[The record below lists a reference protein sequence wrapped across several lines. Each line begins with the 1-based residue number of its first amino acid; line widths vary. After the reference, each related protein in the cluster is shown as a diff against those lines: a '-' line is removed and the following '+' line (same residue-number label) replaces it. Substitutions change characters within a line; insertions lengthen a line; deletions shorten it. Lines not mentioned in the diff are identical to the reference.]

1 MNLVKNTLVAAGLA
15 AGTLFAGPSMSIDL
29 KASHQWPGGKGDARD
44 EMVQIIAREA
54 AAANVDLNIKVY
66 PGKSLFKPKEQW
78 GAMVKGQ
85 LDISAFPLDYA
96 SGRHPQFSATLMPG
110 LVKNHDHAARLNES
124 PFMEKIEE
132 IMAGDDVM
140 VLVHGYL
147 AGGFVGKD
155 GCITA
160 PEDVQGQQT
169 RAAGKAFEQMLAG
182 AGASIASMASS
193 EIYNAMQTGVLT
205 AANTSSSS
213 FVSYR
218 IYEQV
223 ACYTPASDFAL
234 WFMYQPLLMNKS
246 TFDGLTEEQ
255 QTALLAAAEKAEA
268 FYLEEAKKQDA
279 NSAKVFEE
287 NGVEIANMSLEE
299 FDAWRA
305 LAQETSYK
313 AFIEETPGGQEL
325 LDLALSVE

>member
-1 MNLVKNTLVAAGLA
+1 MTMKLTSAVAAA
-15 AGTLFAGPSMSIDL
+15 ALLGSAFAANATEL
-29 KASHQWPGGKGDARD
+29 RLSHQWSTSDVRHKVA
-44 EMVQIIAREA
+44 EIVANEVA
-54 AAANVDLNIKVY
+54 AADVDLEIKIF
-66 PGKSLFKPKEQW
+66 PSKSLFKPREQY
-78 GAMVKGQ
+78 KPLSRGQ
-85 LDISAFPLDYA
+85 LDMTVFPLSYA
-96 SGRHPQFSATLMPG
+96 GGQQPAYNLTLMPG

-124 PFMEKIEE
+124 PFMGKIEE

-147 AGGFVGKD
+147 AGGFVGKNK
-155 GCITA
+155 CITA
-160 PEDVQGQQT
+160 PEHVKGQQT

-223 ACYTPASDFAL
+223 KCYTPASDFAL

-246 TFDGLTEEQ
+246 AYDGLNDAQ
-255 QTALLAAAEKAEA
+255 KPRCRQALPRLKRSTW
-268 FYLEEAKKQDA
+268 KKPK
-279 NSAKVFEE
+279 SRMRLLP
-287 NGVEIANMSLEE
+287 ISLQKM
-299 FDAWRA
+299 A
-305 LAQETSYK
+305 LRLRK
-313 AFIEETPGGQEL
+313 
-325 LDLALSVE
+325 

>member
-1 MNLVKNTLVAAGLA
+1 MNLKLTTTAIAALI
-15 AGTLFAGPSMSIDL
+15 AGTMAANAAELRL
-29 KASHQWPGGKGDARD
+29 SHQWSTSDVRHQVAQIVAD
-44 EMVQIIAREA
+44 EVA
-54 AAANVDLNIKVY
+54 AADVDLEIKIF
-66 PGKSLFKPKEQW
+66 PSKSLFKPREQY
-78 GAMVKGQ
+78 KPLSRGQ
-85 LDISAFPLDYA
+85 LDMTVLPLSYA
-96 SGRHPQFSATLMPG
+96 GGQQPAYNLTLMPG
-110 LVKNHDHAARLNES
+110 LVKNHDHAARLNKS
-124 PFMEKIEE
+124 PFMGAIED

-147 AGGFVGKD
+147 AGGFAGKD
-155 GCITA
+155 KCITS
-160 PEDVQGQQT
+160 PDDMPGLQT

-193 EIYNAMQTGVLT
+193 EIYNAMQTGVLD

-223 ACYTPASDFAL
+223 ACYTPAGEYAL

-246 TFDGLTEEQ
+246 TFEGLTEEQ
-255 QTALLAAAEKAEA
+255 QAALRAGAAKAEA
-268 FYLEEAKKQDA
+268 YYLEEAKKQDA
-279 NSAKVFEE
+279 ASAETFRE
-287 NGVEIANMSLEE
+287 NGVEIAEMTLEE

-313 AFIEETPGGQEL
+313 AFVEQTPNGQEL

>member
-1 MNLVKNTLVAAGLA
+1 MTMKLTSAVAAA
-15 AGTLFAGPSMSIDL
+15 ALLGSAFAANATEL
-29 KASHQWPGGKGDARD
+29 RLSHQWSTSDVRHKVA
-44 EMVQIIAREA
+44 EIVANEVA
-54 AAANVDLNIKVY
+54 AADVDLEIKIF
-66 PGKSLFKPKEQW
+66 PSKSLFKPREQY
-78 GAMVKGQ
+78 KPLSRGQ
-85 LDISAFPLDYA
+85 LDMTVFPLSYA
-96 SGRHPQFSATLMPG
+96 GGQQPAYNLTLMPG

-124 PFMEKIEE
+124 PFMGKIEE

-155 GCITA
+155 KCITA
-160 PEDVQGQQT
+160 PEHVKGQQT

-223 ACYTPASDFAL
+223 KCYTPASDFAL

-246 TFDGLTEEQ
+246 TYDGLNDAQ
-255 QTALLAAAEKAEA
+255 KAALQAGAAKAEA

-279 NSAKVFEE
+279 TSADIFAE
-287 NGVEIANMSLEE
+287 NGVEIAQMSQEE

-313 AFIEETPGGQEL
+313 AFIEQTPGGQEL
-325 LDLALSVE
+325 LDMALSVQ